1 VQEAKS
7 VNRLK
12 GKAEEQMQDYAVPA
26 VPAGIEE
33 GIDDDAAASI
43 SKLYNIPMG
52 NKECMLLPELGL
64 ESHSIVVKLK
74 RDASEKAVTDIVTLN
89 NQIVESS
96 LYLDTMVIKISLPRK
111 YLVLSRRR
119 NRNILI

>member
-1 VQEAKS
+1 MQEAKS

-33 GIDDDAAASI
+33 GIEDDAAASI

-52 NKECMLLPELGL
+52 NLREL
-64 ESHSIVVKLK
+64 
-74 RDASEKAVTDIVTLN
+74 
-89 NQIVESS
+89 
-96 LYLDTMVIKISLPRK
+96 
-111 YLVLSRRR
+111 LVLHNYVYYESIQMDYQIYSKQGKQSQ
-119 NRNILI
+119 NYACW